1 MVQKHRTKLKFQKE
15 IPNYPADSALKY
27 VVEEEVSFSFFWIY
41 STVGNVLSRLEWKSL
56 NFDAEIYLN

>member
-27 VVEEEVSFSFFWIY
+27 VVEEEVSFSFFWILLHRRKCAL
-41 STVGNVLSRLEWKSL
+41 TVGMEVIK
-56 NFDAEIYLN
+56 F